1 MHQSEPTKSKQFSF
15 SLKALL
21 IFLHRWLGVA
31 MCLVF
36 LLWFA
41 SGIVMIFVQY
51 PQFTENESLD
61 NSAAIEFSR
70 INLSPSE
77 ALGRASVTE
86 MPGNMSLLNVIGRPA
101 YQFISPSR
109 GYTTVFADDGSFLRG
124 VSEAQAMTTVEK
136 SNFHDGQSTPE
147 YGGVVNIDQWT
158 ISVPRADRPLHW
170 ISLGDADGTVLYI
183 SSQRG
188 RIVQDTTRKE
198 RFWNWFGS
206 TIHWIYPLQIRQHA
220 SLWSNIV
227 IYLSVAGLLS
237 VLSGGII
244 GVLKL
249 RVVKPLSGK
258 FQSPYVGM
266 LKWHHLIGLFT
277 MVIIFTFTFSGLM
290 SMEPWGLFSTSTSA
304 RQQVARYTGSSDVS
318 LELLP
323 DPRELKDKD
332 GVKEVQWKSI
342 LGHSYMVAVRDLDDS
357 EVEIVDDSGLNE
369 QKFLAARI
377 VGAIPKLLPHADLSE
392 LDIISSYDNYY
403 YSRHNSFRPLP
414 IYRAKFNDDE
424 GTWYHIN
431 SQTGEVINR
440 LTKISRVQRWIYSAL
455 HNLDFSWLL
464 SRPPLW
470 YSVLMA
476 LSMIGLF
483 FSITGI
489 IIAWRRL
496 RNL

>member
-1 MHQSEPTKSKQFSF
+1 MHQLEPTKANQFSV
-15 SLKALL
+15 SLKVLL
-21 IFLHRWLGVA
+21 IFLHRWLGVV

-36 LLWFA
+36 LLWFV

-51 PQFTENESLD
+51 PQFTEGESLE
-61 NSAAIEFSR
+61 NSAALEFSR

-77 ALGRASVTE
+77 ALGRAAVNE
-86 MPGNMSLLNVIGRPA
+86 MPRNMSLVNVIGRPA
-101 YQFISPSR
+101 YQFISQSR

-124 VSEAQAMTTVEK
+124 VSKAQAMATVKK
-136 SNFHDGQSTPE
+136 SNFYDGQSTPH
-147 YGGVVNIDQWT
+147 YDGVVNIDQWT
-158 ISVPRADRPLHW
+158 ISVSSADRPLHR
-170 ISLGDADGTVLYI
+170 ISLGDADDTMLYI
-183 SSQRG
+183 SNQSG

-206 TIHWIYPLQIRQHA
+206 TIHWIYPLQIRQHP
-220 SLWSNIV
+220 SLWSKII

-237 VLSGGII
+237 VLSGAII

-249 RVVKPLSGK
+249 RIVKPLSGK
-258 FQSPYVGM
+258 FQSPYVGL
-266 LKWHHLIGLFT
+266 LKWHHLIGLFS
-277 MVIIFTFTFSGLM
+277 MVIIFAFTFSGLM
-290 SMEPWGLFSTSTSA
+290 SMEPWGLFSTTTSPT
-304 RQQVARYTGSSDVS
+304 QQVARYTGSSDVS
-318 LELLP
+318 LELLS

-342 LGHSYMVAVRDLDDS
+342 LGYSYMVAVRDLDDN
-357 EVEIVDDSGLNE
+357 EVEIVDDSGLSG
-369 QKFLAARI
+369 QKSLAVKI

-440 LTKISRVQRWIYSAL
+440 LTKISRVQRWVYSAL

-464 SRPPLW
+464 SRPTLW

-483 FSITGI
+483 FTITGI

-496 RNL
+496 RNF

>member
-1 MHQSEPTKSKQFSF
+1 M
-15 SLKALL
+15 
-21 IFLHRWLGVA
+21 
-31 MCLVF
+31 
-36 LLWFA
+36 
-41 SGIVMIFVQY
+41 
-51 PQFTENESLD
+51 
-61 NSAAIEFSR
+61 
-70 INLSPSE
+70 SPSE
-77 ALGRASVTE
+77 ALGLASVTE

-170 ISLGDADGTVLYI
+170 ISLGDADDTVLYI

-323 DPRELKDKD
+323 DPRELKA
-332 GVKEVQWKSI
+332 V
-342 LGHSYMVAVRDLDDS
+342 SYTHLT
-357 EVEIVDDSGLNE
+357 
-369 QKFLAARI
+369 
-377 VGAIPKLLPHADLSE
+377 LP
-392 LDIISSYDNYY
+392 
-403 YSRHNSFRPLP
+403 
-414 IYRAKFNDDE
+414 
-424 GTWYHIN
+424 
-431 SQTGEVINR
+431 
-440 LTKISRVQRWIYSAL
+440 TKA
-455 HNLDFSWLL
+455 
-464 SRPPLW
+464 
-470 YSVLMA
+470 
-476 LSMIGLF
+476 
-483 FSITGI
+483 
-489 IIAWRRL
+489 
-496 RNL
+496 

>member
-1 MHQSEPTKSKQFSF
+1 MHQSDSTKENQLSF
-15 SLKALL
+15 PLQALL
-21 IFLHRWLGVA
+21 ILLHRWLGIF
-31 MCLVF
+31 MCLIF

-61 NSAAIEFSR
+61 SSVGIEFSR

-86 MPGNMSLLNVIGRPA
+86 MPENMSLLNVIDRPA
-101 YQFISPSR
+101 YQFISPSG

-124 VSEAQAMTTVEK
+124 VSEAQAMATIEK
-136 SNFHDGQSTPE
+136 SNFHDGQSSPK
-147 YGGVVNIDQWT
+147 YGGVVDIDQWT
-158 ISVPRADRPLHW
+158 ISVSRADRPLHW
-170 ISLGDADGTVLYI
+170 ISLGDADDTVLYI

-220 SLWSNIV
+220 SQWSNIV

-244 GVLKL
+244 GVLRL
-249 RVVKPLSGK
+249 RIVKQISGK

-266 LKWHHLIGLFT
+266 LKWHHLMGLFT

-304 RQQVARYTGSSDVS
+304 RQQVARYTGLSDVS

-332 GVKEVQWKSI
+332 GVKEVKWNSI

-357 EVEIVDDSGLNE
+357 EVEIVDDIGLNE
-369 QKFLAARI
+369 QKTLAARI
-377 VGAIPKLLPHADLSE
+377 VGAIPKLLPRDDLSE

-403 YSRHNSFRPLP
+403 YSRHNTFRPLP

-440 LTKISRVQRWIYSAL
+440 LTKKSRVQRWVYSGL

-470 YSVLMA
+470 YSVLIA

-496 RNL
+496 RKF

>member
-1 MHQSEPTKSKQFSF
+1 MFHTLTKLSA
-15 SLKALL
+15 SLKNFLL
-21 IFLHRWLGVA
+21 SFHRWLGIA
-31 MCLVF
+31 MCLIF
-36 LLWFA
+36 FLWFA

-51 PQFTENESLD
+51 PQFTESERLE
-61 NSAAIEFSR
+61 NSFPLEFSR

-77 ALGRASVTE
+77 ALGLASVTS
-86 MPGNMSLLNVIGRPA
+86 MPRNLKLVNVIGRPA
-101 YQFISPSR
+101 YQFISQTR
-109 GYTTVFADDGSFLRG
+109 GYTTVFADDGTFLRG
-124 VSEAQAMTTVEK
+124 LSEAQAMVTIK
-136 SNFHDGQSTPE
+136 QSNFYDGESVPQ
-147 YGGVVNIDQWT
+147 YNGLVNIDQWT
-158 ISVPRADRPLHW
+158 ISASRADRPLHR
-170 ISLGDADGTVLYI
+170 ISLGDANDTVLYI
-183 SSQRG
+183 SNQRG
-188 RIVQDTTRKE
+188 KIVQDTTRKE

-220 SLWSNIV
+220 ALWSKIV

-237 VLSGGII
+237 VLSGAII

-249 RVVKPLSGK
+249 RILKPFSGK
-258 FQSPYVGM
+258 FQSPYVGL
-266 LKWHHLIGLFT
+266 LKWHHLIGLFS
-277 MVIIFTFTFSGLM
+277 MVIVFTFTFSGLM
-290 SMEPWGLFSTSTSA
+290 SMEPWGLFSTSTSPT
-304 RQQVARYTGSSDVS
+304 QQVARYTGSSDVS

-342 LGHSYMVAVRDLDDS
+342 RGESYMVAIRSLDDS
-357 EVEIVDDSGLNE
+357 EVEIVDNSGLNG
-369 QKFLAARI
+369 QKSLAVKI
-377 VGAIPKLLPHADLSE
+377 IDAIPELLPSADLSE
-392 LDIISSYDNYY
+392 LVIISNYDNYY

-424 GTWYHIN
+424 ITWYHIN
-431 SQTGEVINR
+431 AQTGEVINR
-440 LTKISRVQRWIYSAL
+440 LTKISRVQRWVYSAL

-470 YSVLMA
+470 YSVLMV

-496 RNL
+496 RNF